1 MTRIPAILSCVLLFT
16 LAASGAPTVQLGKT
30 AVVGRSLST
39 FGQEFFG
46 GIPYAKPPLGDLRF
60 RPPVLTTSLNET
72 TLDAAQFGASCI
84 QGPSDN
90 SPAGLPSGFPV
101 SEDCLTINIIRPA
114 GVNSTSKLPVMF
126 WTYGGGLI
134 YGASVIYNGSAIV
147 EQSVIRGTPVIFVN
161 FNYRLGPFGF
171 PQGQEATDQGALNL
185 GIKDQIAALEWVQK
199 NIGKFGG
206 DKRKVLVFGESAGSI
221 LTSILFLNSRVE
233 KLARAAARRYEPPQK
248 IFESGWQATL
258 PIVPATS
265 RENLWTN
272 FVGGV
277 TSCASLAG
285 THSTFSCLRNA
296 TTQELLDSFNAAFAG
311 SAEPY
316 PWDPVIDGPQGLI
329 PDLPSRL
336 LAQGK
341 FSRVPFIAGT
351 NLDEGTYFT
360 SQSQSLN
367 STAAVNASFIS
378 KRLPSDSPAVFQSSV
393 TELLK
398 LYPDV
403 PALGSPYGTGNNTFG
418 LGSQFKRAAAIDGDL
433 DFHSQRRLWIEAAAN
448 AGVKTFGYLFTQPQ
462 PDDLPQLGVM
472 HGSEIPYVFGAPA
485 DTSPSSV
492 AISRIMIDYWVSFA
506 TSLTPNDGLGTPR
519 AEWTPFTPTSKSLIQ
534 LNGANLTM
542 IPDNYREE
550 QIFFFNSNLEIWCH

>member
-1 MTRIPAILSCVLLFT
+1 MPIQIFAT
-16 LAASGAPTVQLGKT
+16 
-30 AVVGRSLST
+30 
-39 FGQEFFG
+39 
-46 GIPYAKPPLGDLRF
+46 YAKPPLGDLRF
-60 RPPVLTTSLNET
+60 RPPVLTTSLTGT

-84 QGPSDN
+84 QGASVNLPGN
-90 SPAGLPSGFPV
+90 LPSGSPV
-101 SEDCLTINIIRPA
+101 SEDCLTINILRPA
-114 GVNSTSKLPVMF
+114 GVNSTSKLPVLQAPIQSS
-126 WTYGGGLI
+126 THLYRYGGGFI
-134 YGASVIYNGSAIV
+134 TGASVLYNGSAIV

-171 PQGQEATDQGALNL
+171 PQGQEAADQGALNL

-206 DKRKVLVFGESAGSI
+206 DERKVLAFGESAGSI
-221 LTSILFLNSRVE
+221 LTSILFLNNRVD
-233 KLARAAARRYEPPQK
+233 KLARAA
-248 IFESGWQATL
+248 IFESGSQATVA
-258 PIVPATS
+258 IFPAAR

-272 FVGGV
+272 FVGSV
-277 TSCASLAG
+277 PSCASLAG

-296 TTQELLDSFNAAFAG
+296 TTQELSSGFNTALAE
-311 SAEPY
+311 SAEPF

-336 LAQGK
+336 LAQGN
-341 FSRVPFIAGT
+341 FSRIPFIAGT
-351 NLDEGTYFT
+351 NLDEGTLFT
-360 SQSQSLN
+360 SQSLN
-367 STAAVNASFIS
+367 STAAVNASLIPE
-378 KRLPSDSPAVFQSSV
+378 RLPSVSPAVLQSSV
-393 TELLK
+393 TELLE

-403 PALGSPYGTGNNTFG
+403 PALGSPFGTGNNTFG
-418 LGSQFKRAAAIDGDL
+418 LSSQFKRAAAIDGDL
-433 DFHSQRRLWIEAAAN
+433 DFHSQRRLWIEAAAS

-462 PDDLPQLGVM
+462 PDGLPQLGVS
-472 HGSEIPYVFGAPA
+472 HGSEIVYVFGAPV

-542 IPDNYREE
+542 IPDTYREE
-550 QIFFFNSNLEIWCH
+550 QISFINSNPVIWRH